1 MLYTFLRTLFLVTNH
16 AFTKS
21 ETLYQ
26 KSDAMFSHIL
36 TLVTLHCLAGAR
48 APELYC
54 FFATNYDAL
63 LLRCRRGVS
72 FYSHK
77 MQNIQRI

>member
-1 MLYTFLRTLFLVTNH
+1 MFYTFLRTLFLVTNH

-36 TLVTLHCLAGAR
+36 KCLDKGK
-48 APELYC
+48 
-54 FFATNYDAL
+54 
-63 LLRCRRGVS
+63 S
-72 FYSHK
+72 QSK
-77 MQNIQRI
+77 MFEEQP